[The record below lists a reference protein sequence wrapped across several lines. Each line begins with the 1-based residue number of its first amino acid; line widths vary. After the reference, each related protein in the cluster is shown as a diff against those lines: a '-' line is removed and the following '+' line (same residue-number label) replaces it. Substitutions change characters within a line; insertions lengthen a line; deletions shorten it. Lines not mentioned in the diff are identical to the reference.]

1 MQLQAAAASQRHLHI
16 LRDALDALLLHVV
29 LRHQA
34 KIGGLNKVAER
45 HALQAEG
52 AAGKAVDVA
61 QADAL
66 KIRRVIDG
74 DELCQ
79 HLVELP
85 GKILP
90 RRIDRCGQRKEGV
103 CQVDLPVAC
112 GRQEL
117 IVHDRRLLLE
127 LHGARL
133 ADHLGRELFQIA
145 RIARELGADGLLK
158 FGRLLRADGKDRR
171 KTELTDHLDQL
182 ALAIENTLRCRKHSQ
197 DSFFVSGSTARPV
210 FGLRRTFSA
219 DPSLRKVG
227 HTQSMPALFKARL
240 DEKSLAECTRQAV
253 RYCPYFISF
262 CAFFK
267 LSKPMNI
274 SAEGRRCIC
283 AVLSLLYHGDSMV
296 CKVIHKSVILE
307 SDKKL

>member
-1 MQLQAAAASQRHLHI
+1 MKTSLSRIKRTSLSSTLPALDHTGAAVQLQAAAARQCHLHI

-158 FGRLLRADGKDRR
+158 FGRLLRADGRIVGKRSDRSPR
-171 KTELTDHLDQL
+171 SAGACHREH
-182 ALAIENTLRCRKHSQ
+182 ARCRKHSQ
-197 DSFFVSGSTARPV
+197 D
-210 FGLRRTFSA
+210 L
-219 DPSLRKVG
+219 
-227 HTQSMPALFKARL
+227 
-240 DEKSLAECTRQAV
+240 
-253 RYCPYFISF
+253 
-262 CAFFK
+262 
-267 LSKPMNI
+267 
-274 SAEGRRCIC
+274 
-283 AVLSLLYHGDSMV
+283 
-296 CKVIHKSVILE
+296 
-307 SDKKL
+307 

>member
-1 MQLQAAAASQRHLHI
+1 M
-16 LRDALDALLLHVV
+16 
-29 LRHQA
+29 
-34 KIGGLNKVAER
+34 
-45 HALQAEG
+45 
-52 AAGKAVDVA
+52 
-61 QADAL
+61 
-66 KIRRVIDG
+66 IDG

-90 RRIDRCGQRKEGV
+90 RRIDRRGQRKEGV

-197 DSFFVSGSTARPV
+197 DSFLVWAAPHGLSSA
-210 FGLRRTFSA
+210 FGGPFPPIHRF
-219 DPSLRKVG
+219 
-227 HTQSMPALFKARL
+227 
-240 DEKSLAECTRQAV
+240 EKW
-253 RYCPYFISF
+253 
-262 CAFFK
+262 
-267 LSKPMNI
+267 
-274 SAEGRRCIC
+274 
-283 AVLSLLYHGDSMV
+283 D
-296 CKVIHKSVILE
+296 IHKVCPHFPKLDSTKNLSPKVL
-307 SDKKL
+307 DKPRGTALNLFYLIIAC